1 MNQIKRGP
9 ESKYTPSMCQT
20 LTEIASRGGHVA
32 EMMINLGISS
42 KETFYR
48 WQNEN
53 PEFKEAYALS
63 KLVSQAYFERV
74 GLHGALG
81 EIPNFNATTYALIMN
96 NKFPD
101 EYKRSGSGSHT
112 EITVNTLNLSPEQI
126 ESKIAQKLE
135 KLKSLGVT
143 IEGSTVE

>member
-9 ESKYTPSMCQT
+9 ETRYTPSMCQT

-53 PEFKEAYALS
+53 PEFKEAYNLS

-74 GLHGALG
+74 GLQGALG

-96 NKFPD
+96 NKFSD

>member
-1 MNQIKRGP
+1 MNLVKRGP
-9 ESKYTPSMCQT
+9 ESRYTPDMCDRI
-20 LTEIASRGGHVA
+20 LKIASEGGHTA
-32 EMMINLGISS
+32 KMMMELGIAS

-63 KLVSQAYFERV
+63 KLVSQAYYEEL
-74 GLHGALG
+74 GLQGAIG
-81 EIPNFNATTYALIMN
+81 EIPNFNASTYALIMN
-96 NKFPD
+96 NKFSD

-126 ESKIAQKLE
+126 ENKIAQKLE
-135 KLKSLGVT
+135 RLKSLGVT
-143 IEGSTVE
+143 LDQTNE